1 MKKLLSLMGIS
12 LLALMLAV
20 PAFASD
26 KPIKVYINGSNV
38 AFTAGSPYLKDNTVL
53 VPFRVIFEQLGLN
66 VLWDAKTGTVTGTS
80 ASLTISLKIGSS
92 RATVNNLVKK
102 LAAAPSSISGTTYI
116 PLRFV
121 AEATGGTA
129 VWDTASRS
137 VKINT
142 PEASGNSE
150 QQITDLMHLSNEYF
164 NSENAAGYYS
174 LVVFNSVTA
183 GSVDSLQEYFK
194 RYDMVNTI
202 ESLDILSIQ
211 GNEAVVHTV
220 EKSVRKG
227 GDYLPDER
235 YEYLHTLVRKNGVWK
250 IESSEVQDSSVLL
263 TPEQG
268 TTAAVLPQSDASAIK
283 DSLSKYYAARNAKN
297 VDGTLAQL
305 TYYGEEYEASTKDA
319 LAEYF
324 EAYNLTDTL
333 NSSNIFYYT
342 PDEAAIYVESSVKDA
357 DSGESYTQSSIF
369 IVSKSSSGQWTID
382 DSYMVSYSDD
392 K

>member
-20 PAFASD
+20 PAFAAD

-38 AFTAGSPYLKDNTVL
+38 AFTAGSPYLKNNTVL
-53 VPFRVIFEQLGLN
+53 VPFRVIFEKLGLN

-102 LAAAPSSISGTTYI
+102 LATAPSSISGTTYI

-129 VWDTASRS
+129 VWDAASRS

-142 PEASGNSE
+142 PEASDNSE
-150 QQITDLMHLSNEYF
+150 QQITDLMHLSNKYF
-164 NSENAAGYYS
+164 NAENAAGYYS
-174 LVVFNSVTA
+174 LVVFNSVPA
-183 GSVDSLQEYFK
+183 DSVDNLKEYFK
-194 RYDMVNTI
+194 RYDMVTTI

-250 IESSEVQDSSVLL
+250 IESSELQDSSVLL

-268 TTAAVLPQSDASAIK
+268 KTAAVLPQIDASAIK
-283 DSLSKYYAARNAKN
+283 DSLSKYYTARNAKN

-305 TYYGEEYEASTKDA
+305 TYYGEEYEASMKDA
-319 LAEYF
+319 IAEYF
-324 EAYNLTDTL
+324 EAYNLTETL

-342 PDEAAIYVESSVKDA
+342 PDEAAIYVEAAVKDA
-357 DSGESYTQSSIF
+357 DSGENYTQSSIF
-369 IVSKSSSGQWTID
+369 IFSKSSSGQWTID
-382 DSYMVSYSDD
+382 DSYLVSYSDQ

>member
-20 PAFASD
+20 PAFAAD

-38 AFTAGSPYLKDNTVL
+38 AFTAGSPYLKNNTVL
-53 VPFRVIFEQLGLN
+53 VPFRVIFEKLGLS

-102 LAAAPSSISGTTYI
+102 LATAPSSISGTTYI

-129 VWDTASRS
+129 VWDAASRS

-142 PEASGNSE
+142 PEASDNSE
-150 QQITDLMHLSNEYF
+150 QQITDLMHLSNKYF
-164 NSENAAGYYS
+164 NAENAAGYYS
-174 LVVFNSVTA
+174 LVVFNSVPA
-183 GSVDSLQEYFK
+183 DSVDNLKEYFK

-202 ESLDILSIQ
+202 ESLDILSIR

-250 IESSEVQDSSVLL
+250 IESSELQDSSVLL

-268 TTAAVLPQSDASAIK
+268 KTAAVLPQSDASAIK

-305 TYYGEEYEASTKDA
+305 TYYGKEYEASMKDA
-319 LAEYF
+319 IAEYF
-324 EAYNLTDTL
+324 EAYNLTETL

-342 PDEAAIYVESSVKDA
+342 PDEAAIYVEAAVKDA

-369 IVSKSSSGQWTID
+369 IFSKSSSGQWTID
-382 DSYMVSYSDD
+382 DSYLVSYSDQ

>member
-20 PAFASD
+20 PAFAAD

-38 AFTAGSPYLKDNTVL
+38 AFTAGSPYLKNNTVL
-53 VPFRVIFEQLGLN
+53 VPFRVIFEKLGLN

-102 LAAAPSSISGTTYI
+102 LATAPSSISGTTYI

-129 VWDTASRS
+129 VWDAASRS

-142 PEASGNSE
+142 PGASDNSE
-150 QQITDLMHLSNEYF
+150 QQITDLMHLSNKYF
-164 NSENAAGYYS
+164 NAENAAGYYS
-174 LVVFNSVTA
+174 LVVFNSVPA
-183 GSVDSLQEYFK
+183 DSVDNLKEYFK
-194 RYDMVNTI
+194 RYDMVTTI

-250 IESSEVQDSSVLL
+250 IESSELQDSSVLL

-268 TTAAVLPQSDASAIK
+268 KTAAVLPESDASAIK
-283 DSLSKYYAARNAKN
+283 DSLSKYYTARNAKN

-305 TYYGEEYEASTKDA
+305 TYYGEEYEASMKDA
-319 LAEYF
+319 IAEYF
-324 EAYNLTDTL
+324 EAYNLTETL

-342 PDEAAIYVESSVKDA
+342 PDEAAIYVEAAVKDA

-369 IVSKSSSGQWTID
+369 IFSKSSSGQWTID
-382 DSYMVSYSDD
+382 DSYLVSYSDQ

>member
-20 PAFASD
+20 PAFAAD

-38 AFTAGSPYLKDNTVL
+38 AFTAGSPYLKNNTVL
-53 VPFRVIFEQLGLN
+53 VPFRVIFEKLGLN

-129 VWDTASRS
+129 VWDAASRS

-142 PEASGNSE
+142 PEASDNSE
-150 QQITDLMHLSNEYF
+150 QQIIDLMHLSNKYF
-164 NSENAAGYYS
+164 NAENAAGYYS
-174 LVVFNSVTA
+174 LVVFNSVPA
-183 GSVDSLQEYFK
+183 DSVDNLKEYFK

-250 IESSEVQDSSVLL
+250 IESSELQDSSVLL

-268 TTAAVLPQSDASAIK
+268 KTAAVLPQSDASAIK

-305 TYYGEEYEASTKDA
+305 TYYGEEYEASMKDA
-319 LAEYF
+319 IAEYF
-324 EAYNLTDTL
+324 EAYNLTETL

-342 PDEAAIYVESSVKDA
+342 PDEAAIYVEVAVKDA
-357 DSGESYTQSSIF
+357 DSGENYTQSSIF
-369 IVSKSSSGQWTID
+369 IFSKSSSGQWTID
-382 DSYMVSYSDD
+382 DSYLVSYSDQ